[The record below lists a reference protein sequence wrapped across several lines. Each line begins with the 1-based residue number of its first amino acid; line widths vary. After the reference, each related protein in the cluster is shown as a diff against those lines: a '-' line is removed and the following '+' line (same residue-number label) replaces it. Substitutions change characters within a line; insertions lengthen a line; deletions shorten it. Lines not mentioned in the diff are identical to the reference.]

1 MTAKSTYTI
10 EIVEAGG
17 ANATLG
23 LRENLPLEEFEKLVE
38 AIGQTVEMY
47 MLTRTA
53 VMSAPA
59 TLTVDAEVVSAGE

>member
-1 MTAKSTYTI
+1 MTAKNTYTI

-17 ANATLG
+17 ANATIG
-23 LRENLPLEEFEKLVE
+23 LRETLPLEEFEKLVE